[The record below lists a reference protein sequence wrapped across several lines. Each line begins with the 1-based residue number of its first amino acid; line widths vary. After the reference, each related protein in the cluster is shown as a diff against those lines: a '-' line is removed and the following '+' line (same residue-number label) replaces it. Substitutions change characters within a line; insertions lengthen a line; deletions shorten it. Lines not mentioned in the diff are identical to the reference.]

1 MAGTVRRPHPK
12 VRSFAFD
19 RPLRSPSVV
28 HDWSSL
34 ARAKLILFIGGAA
47 PATRFTAMPDQFD
60 ELRHAALVSALRG
73 CSLFADLATP
83 DLERIGRFVEVRR
96 ASRGDYLFHEGET
109 ARGFFIIR
117 QGAVN
122 VHRVGAD
129 GTEKVI
135 HVFRQG
141 QSFAEGAL
149 AGDSGYPASA
159 RVVEDCDLLF
169 IPRAEFLLL
178 IKSHA
183 ELALRMIGSMSQ
195 HLRLLV
201 NAVEDLQGKD
211 VETRLIHW
219 LLKRCPQPRPSGPF
233 EIALDVTKTVLAS
246 ELSTRNETLSRAL
259 ARLRDAG
266 QITVEGKRI
275 RILSPQ
281 SLEGQ
286 FRANLGEAD

>member
-1 MAGTVRRPHPK
+1 MLAGVADKFH
-12 VRSFAFD
+12 D
-19 RPLRSPSVV
+19 LR
-28 HDWSSL
+28 L
-34 ARAKLILFIGGAA
+34 AAQ
-47 PATRFTAMPDQFD
+47 M
-60 ELRHAALVSALRG
+60 SALRG
-73 CSLFADLATP
+73 CTMFANLAAE

-96 ASRGDYLFHEGET
+96 ASRGDYLFHEGEP

-122 VHRVGAD
+122 VHRVRAD
-129 GTEKVI
+129 GTETVI

-149 AGDSGYPASA
+149 AGDGGYPASA
-159 RVVEDCDLLF
+159 RAVEDCELLF
-169 IPRAEFLLL
+169 LPRSDFLDL

-183 ELALRMIGSMSQ
+183 ELALSMIGSMSQ

-201 NAVEDLQGKD
+201 NVVEDLQGKD

-219 LLKRCPQPRPSGPF
+219 LLERCPQPRPPGPF

-246 ELSTRNETLSRAL
+246 ELSTRSETLSRAL

-266 QITVEGKRI
+266 QVAVEGKRI

-281 SLEGQ
+281 RLEAQ
-286 FRANLGEAD
+286 FRKNLGEAG

>member
-1 MAGTVRRPHPK
+1 
-12 VRSFAFD
+12 
-19 RPLRSPSVV
+19 
-28 HDWSSL
+28 
-34 ARAKLILFIGGAA
+34 
-47 PATRFTAMPDQFD
+47 MPDKFH
-60 ELRHAALVSALRG
+60 ELRLAAQAATLRACG
-73 CSLFADLATP
+73 MFSDLASD
-83 DLERIGRFVEVRR
+83 DLERIARCAEVRHAR
-96 ASRGDYLFHEGET
+96 RGDYLFREGET

-122 VHRVGAD
+122 VHRLGAD
-129 GTEKVI
+129 GMEKTI
-135 HVFRQG
+135 HVFRRG

-149 AGDSGYPASA
+149 AGDGGYPASA
-159 RVVEDCDLLF
+159 RAVEDCDLLF
-169 IPRAEFLLL
+169 IPRAEFLAL

-219 LLKRCPQPRPSGPF
+219 LLKRCPQPRPAGPF

-259 ARLRDAG
+259 ARLRDDG
-266 QITVEGKRI
+266 QIAVEGKRI
-275 RILSPQ
+275 RVLSPKK
-281 SLEGQ
+281 LEAR
-286 FRANLGEAD
+286 FRANLGEVA

>member
-1 MAGTVRRPHPK
+1 M
-12 VRSFAFD
+12 
-19 RPLRSPSVV
+19 SPEKISE
-28 HDWSSL
+28 L
-34 ARAKLILFIGGAA
+34 
-47 PATRFTAMPDQFD
+47 RFTAQ
-60 ELRHAALVSALRG
+60 AAALRG
-73 CSLFADLATP
+73 CSMFADLP
-83 DLERIGRFVEVRR
+83 SEDLDRIARFVEVRR
-96 ASRGDYLFHEGET
+96 ANRGDYLFREGEPV
-109 ARGFFIIR
+109 RGFFIIR
-117 QGAVN
+117 KGAVN
-122 VHRVGAD
+122 VHRLGAD

-149 AGDSGYPASA
+149 AGDGGYPASA

-169 IPRAEFLLL
+169 VPRGEFLSL

-201 NAVEDLQGKD
+201 NAIEDLQGKD

-219 LLKRCPQPRPSGPF
+219 LLKRCPQPRLPGPF

-266 QITVEGKRI
+266 QIAVEGKRI
-275 RILSPQ
+275 RILAPQ
-281 SLEGQ
+281 KLEAQ
-286 FRANLGEAD
+286 FRTNLGETC

>member
-1 MAGTVRRPHPK
+1 MLAGV
-12 VRSFAFD
+12 
-19 RPLRSPSVV
+19 
-28 HDWSSL
+28 
-34 ARAKLILFIGGAA
+34 
-47 PATRFTAMPDQFD
+47 PDKFH
-60 ELRHAALVSALRG
+60 ELRLAAQTAALRG
-73 CSLFADLATP
+73 CSMFADLASE
-83 DLERIGRFVEVRR
+83 DLERIAKVVEVRR
-96 ASRGDYLFHEGET
+96 ANRGDYLFREGET
-109 ARGFFIIR
+109 VRGFFIIR

-122 VHRVGAD
+122 VHRLGAD

-149 AGDSGYPASA
+149 AGDGGYPASA
-159 RVVEDCDLLF
+159 RAVEDCDLLF
-169 IPRAEFLLL
+169 VPRTEFLTL

-219 LLKRCPQPRPSGPF
+219 LLKRCPQPRPSAPF

-266 QITVEGKRI
+266 QIAVEGKRI
-275 RILSPQ
+275 RILAPQ
-281 SLEGQ
+281 RLEAQ
-286 FRANLGEAD
+286 FRANLGEAGCAQVPL